1 MKLNIYAD
9 FTYKISFEERLLLI
23 KNSGFDG
30 IMLGFSEGLKYT
42 QYETADKFGLEIEN
56 VHSPFDR
63 MNALWNICDV
73 SEYILDRTLECIDI
87 CGKNGIRKMV
97 IHPTDGIKPFEPT
110 KFGFVN
116 FSKLVDRAEKRGV
129 DLLFEN
135 IQMPQFLDTIFNEFG
150 ESERVRFCYDIGHEN
165 CFSKGT
171 DCLSKFS
178 DKLSGLHIHDNDGL
192 TDGHLIPY
200 DGNIDYSAFL
210 HKLAAVDYGGAMSL
224 ELYMGKSNL
233 YDETTYET
241 FVSEAAKAGRF
252 LTQQYELIKKEV

>member
-87 CGKNGIRKMV
+87 CGKM
-97 IHPTDGIKPFEPT
+97 
-110 KFGFVN
+110 
-116 FSKLVDRAEKRGV
+116 
-129 DLLFEN
+129 
-135 IQMPQFLDTIFNEFG
+135 
-150 ESERVRFCYDIGHEN
+150 
-165 CFSKGT
+165 
-171 DCLSKFS
+171 
-178 DKLSGLHIHDNDGL
+178 
-192 TDGHLIPY
+192 
-200 DGNIDYSAFL
+200 
-210 HKLAAVDYGGAMSL
+210 
-224 ELYMGKSNL
+224 
-233 YDETTYET
+233 
-241 FVSEAAKAGRF
+241 VSEKWSY
-252 LTQQYELIKKEV
+252 TPQTV